1 MPGARRK
8 VEASVDRGVQRQRR
22 RALADVFPGGYT
34 ASMKTSFL
42 PEIEDISSH
51 ETWFAGYVEGQYALC
66 EGDAGPMRLKAT
78 HTLAVLGHARRIAR
92 EEGFAPHI
100 VRACLLAALYH
111 DVARFAQY
119 LRYGTFRDR
128 DSRNHGL
135 WGAAILKREGR
146 LAREERTVR
155 RLVLAAVALH
165 NRYALPAALPAEM
178 ACVASTVRDADKL
191 DILRVMDEHLSG
203 PRPYCPTVVLGL
215 PDAADRV
222 SEKVLEDARRGRVA
236 AYADLRSVNDF
247 RVLLGTW
254 IDDMHFASSRRL
266 FAASPH
272 AVRLLADL
280 PRRGPYAGVRACLL
294 ERLARGRRED
304 ALPDGDA

>member
-1 MPGARRK
+1 
-8 VEASVDRGVQRQRR
+8 
-22 RALADVFPGGYT
+22 
-34 ASMKTSFL
+34 MKTPSL
-42 PEIEDISSH
+42 PDAENIRPH
-51 ETWFAGYVEGQYALC
+51 EMWFAAYVERQYALC
-66 EGDAGPMRLKAT
+66 EGDAGPMRLKEQ
-78 HTLAVLGHARRIAR
+78 HTRAVLGHARHMAR
-92 EEGFAPHI
+92 EERFAPHI
-100 VRACLLAALYH
+100 ARACLLAALYH

-146 LAREERTVR
+146 LEGEDRTVR
-155 RLVLAAVALH
+155 RLALTAVALH
-165 NRYALPAALPAEM
+165 NRYALPASLPPDM
-178 ACVASTVRDADKL
+178 ARVAWTVRDADKL

-215 PDAADRV
+215 PDAEDQV
-222 SEKVLEDARRGRVA
+222 SEKVLQDALTGRVA

-254 IDDMHFASSRRL
+254 LDDMHFASSRRL

-272 AVRLLADL
+272 VVRLVEGL
-280 PRRGPYAGVRACLL
+280 PREGAYAAARACLL
-294 ERLARGRRED
+294 RRLEEVRRESACPGG
-304 ALPDGDA
+304 AL